1 MSRRRPLPS
10 VFLLKALQAGIVIAL
25 GSSATAHATNG
36 YFSNGYGIQ
45 SKGIAGTGAALP
57 QDALAAATNPAG
69 LVDLG
74 SRLDAGVDVFV
85 PKREASIHG
94 NAFGADARYD
104 GNDTRTFFIPEF
116 GYNHQV
122 NPDFAFGVAVYGNVG
137 MNTDYARNPYQRFGA
152 KGSAGVDLTQLFVSP
167 AAAWR
172 IGEKNSV
179 GIAVNLAYQRFKAHG
194 IGVFSGFSSDAAH
207 VSDQGYDDSTGIGV
221 RLGWQGKLN
230 DILSFGASWQSSTR
244 MNKFDKYSGL
254 FADAGSFDIPENYVV
269 GVAVKATPDLTL
281 ALDWQKIL
289 YSDIAAVGNSFSR
302 LLQGSALG
310 SNDGPGFGWRDI
322 SVIKLGAI
330 YQVSPSLK
338 LRAGFSS
345 SQQPIPQG
353 ETFFN
358 ILAPG
363 VVKKHVSLGGT
374 WDINANNS
382 LSAAY
387 TRALKETVH
396 GSGSIPPG
404 FPPSGLGGGEADI
417 QLEENSL
424 GVAWGLKF

>member
-1 MSRRRPLPS
+1 MSGRLSPQNP
-10 VFLLKALQAGIVIAL
+10 FLVTALRAGIVIAL
-25 GSSATAHATNG
+25 GAAATAHATNG

-45 SKGIAGTGAALP
+45 SKGIAGAGAALP

-69 LVDLG
+69 IVDLG
-74 SRLDAGVDVFV
+74 ERLDAGADIFV

-94 NAFGADARYD
+94 NAFGPDARYD
-104 GNDTRTFFIPEF
+104 GNDTSTFLIPEF

-122 NPDFAFGVAVYGNVG
+122 DKDLAFGVAIYGNGG
-137 MNTDYARNPYQRFGA
+137 MNTDYASNPYQRFGA
-152 KGSAGVDLTQLFVSP
+152 TGSAGVDLSQLFISP
-167 AAAWR
+167 AAAYR
-172 IGEKNSV
+172 IGDNNSV
-179 GIAVNLAYQRFKAHG
+179 GIALNLAYQRFKAHG
-194 IGVFSGFSSDAAH
+194 IGVFSGFSADASH
-207 VSDQGYDDSTGIGV
+207 VSDQGYDDSTGLAV

-230 DILSFGASWQSSTR
+230 DIVSFGASWQSKTR
-244 MNKFDKYSGL
+244 MSKFDKYSGL
-254 FADAGSFDIPENYVV
+254 FADAGRFDIPENYVV
-269 GVAVKATPDLTL
+269 GVAVKATPELTL

-289 YSDIAAVGNSFSR
+289 YSDIAAVGNSFAK

-338 LRAGFSS
+338 LRAGFSN

-363 VVKKHVSLGGT
+363 VVKKHASLGGT

-382 LSAAY
+382 ISAAY
-387 TRALKETVH
+387 THAFKETVH